1 MREGRLQMFG
11 AGVENESDAEC
22 VQQPV
27 MKYFMQGFN
36 EVSQICMLRKSG
48 FIYSAVPVCL
58 QIFKSSLSEKI
69 FTFLTSGFKASS
81 GL

>member
-1 MREGRLQMFG
+1 MFG
-11 AGVENESDAEC
+11 AGVRNKSDAER
-22 VQQPV
+22 VQQPI
-27 MKYFMQGFN
+27 MKSSMPGFN
-36 EVSQICMLRKSG
+36 EVSQVCMLRKPA
-48 FIYSAVPVCL
+48 FIYSAAPLCL

>member
-1 MREGRLQMFG
+1 MFG
-11 AGVENESDAEC
+11 AGVKNKSDAEC
-22 VQQPV
+22 VQQPI
-27 MKYFMQGFN
+27 MKYFMRGFN
-36 EVSQICMLRKSG
+36 EVSQICMLRKPS
-48 FIYSAVPVCL
+48 FIYSAAPMCL